1 MKIGIFGGSFNPIH
15 NGHLILAE
23 CVRDTLGLQKV
34 IFIPNGEPP
43 HKDGSDLA
51 GPDHRAAM
59 VRSSVMLNPRFDF
72 SDIELKREG
81 TSYTIDTVRELLRRR
96 QADQLYFIIG
106 ADSIP
111 ELPTWVEIEELG
123 KLCRFVVGARP
134 GFSMDKLETLEG
146 KLPAEFIQN
155 LKDNF
160 IEMPLIDISA
170 SDIRQRVREGKSI
183 RHLVPNEVLDYV
195 RTNDLY
201 RET

>member
-1 MKIGIFGGSFNPIH
+1 
-15 NGHLILAE
+15 
-23 CVRDTLGLQKV
+23 
-34 IFIPNGEPP
+34 
-43 HKDGSDLA
+43 
-51 GPDHRAAM
+51 
-59 VRSSVMLNPRFDF
+59 
-72 SDIELKREG
+72 
-81 TSYTIDTVRELLRRR
+81 
-96 QADQLYFIIG
+96 
-106 ADSIP
+106 
-111 ELPTWVEIEELG
+111 
-123 KLCRFVVGARP
+123 
-134 GFSMDKLETLEG
+134 MDKLETLEG